1 MLTMSDFLTVAGASG
16 LTVAIV
22 TLLKT
27 LWPGGSDPWVTWGV
41 AEAVMFTGGLLFH
54 GDQLTAKTVVLL
66 FMSGIV
72 VATTALGSQTSTSL
86 VLRQRTAKGGPR
98 S

>member
-16 LTVAIV
+16 LTVAVV

-27 LWPGGSDPWVTWGV
+27 MWPRASDPWVTWGV
-41 AEAVMFTGGLLFH
+41 AEAVMFTGGLLFR
-54 GDQLTAKTVVLL
+54 GDRFTAKTVVLL

-72 VATTALGSQTSTSL
+72 VATTALGS
-86 VLRQRTAKGGPR
+86 RTGVQKINRKA
-98 S
+98 